1 MKQPALGLAASLLV
15 IAVALGFISL
25 FAGPTFMGW
34 VAYCTICFIPMEVVI
49 GITWG
54 TNHPAFA
61 GARSQPAKGF
71 LLVLVSLAAGA
82 VVACVHFFAVGAGA
96 APPPPMAA
104 QAIITSVITTFWF
117 AVMFGGWPFVNLIK
131 NPVAA
136 GLTMLLACYVANY
149 LLFQLLFNYGFMQ
162 GAPVYVAAA
171 DPHGLFNAWNVLVF
185 EMAALA
191 VLFLVLNFDLW
202 PFTKSPS
209 MMRQPVLGLLWTAA
223 ALAIGGLAYYLGV
236 TVGGMDVVAFMVRVP
251 IPFIFGTI
259 IVLNM
264 FQGSLFRQ
272 FEQPLRG
279 ILNSLAALV
288 IGEVLARVYGA
299 LAPMVTGTVNP
310 GPPAYE
316 YEIWL
321 ASALLGVTFPFL
333 IFFAEFFRMWPLQR
347 AEAVAVREQAASG
360 RA

>member
-1 MKQPALGLAASLLV
+1 MKQPALGVIASLLV
-15 IAVALGFISL
+15 MAVALCFISL
-25 FAGPTFMGW
+25 FAGATFMGW
-34 VAYCTICFIPMEVVI
+34 IAYCTICFIPMEVVI
-49 GITWG
+49 GITWS
-54 TNHPAFA
+54 TNYPAFA
-61 GARSQPAKGF
+61 GARPQPAKGL
-71 LLVLVSLAAGA
+71 LLVLICLAAGA
-82 VVACVHFFAVGAGA
+82 VVACVHFFAAGAGA

-104 QAIITSVITTFWF
+104 QCIITSVITTFWF
-117 AVMFGGWPFVNLIK
+117 AVMFGGWPFVNWIK
-131 NPVAA
+131 NPLGA
-136 GLTMLLACYVANY
+136 GLTMLVACYLINY
-149 LLFQLLFNYGFMQ
+149 LLFRLLFNYGFMQ

-185 EMAALA
+185 EMAALG

-202 PFTKSPS
+202 PFTTSPS

-223 ALAIGGLAYYLGV
+223 ALAIGAVAYYVGV
-236 TVGGMDVVAFMVRVP
+236 TVSGMDVVDFMVQVP

-264 FQGSLFRQ
+264 FQGSLFAKLQ
-272 FEQPLRG
+272 QPLRG
-279 ILNSLAALV
+279 VLNSIAALV
-288 IGEVLARVYGA
+288 IGGALARVYGA

-347 AEAVAVREQAASG
+347 AQTIAVREQAASG

>member
-1 MKQPALGLAASLLV
+1 MKQPALGVIASLLV
-15 IAVALGFISL
+15 MAVALGFISL
-25 FAGPTFMGW
+25 FDGRTFMSW
-34 VAYCTICFIPMEVVI
+34 VAYCTSCFIPMEVVI

-54 TNHPAFA
+54 TKHPAFA
-61 GARSQPAKGF
+61 GVRPQPAKG
-71 LLVLVSLAAGA
+71 LLLILVSLAVGA
-82 VVACVHFFAVGAGA
+82 VVACLHFFAAGAGA

-104 QAIITSVITTFWF
+104 QCIITSVITTFWL
-117 AVMFGGWPFVNLIK
+117 AVMFGGWPFVNWIK
-131 NPVAA
+131 NPLGA
-136 GLTMLLACYVANY
+136 GLTMLVACYVINF
-149 LLFQLLFNYGFMQ
+149 LLFRFLFDYSFMQ

-191 VLFLVLNFDLW
+191 VLFVVLNFDLW
-202 PFTKSPS
+202 PFTTSAA
-209 MMRQPVLGLLWTAA
+209 MMRQPVLGLLWTVV
-223 ALAIGGLAYYLGV
+223 ALGIGAVAYYLGV
-236 TVGGMDVVAFMVRVP
+236 TLGGMDVVAFMVQVP

-264 FQGSLFRQ
+264 FQGSLFGKFQ
-272 FEQPLRG
+272 QPLRG
-279 ILNSLAALV
+279 VLNTLAALV

-299 LAPMVTGTVNP
+299 LAPVVTGTVNP
-310 GPPAYE
+310 GPPAYQ

-347 AEAVAVREQAASG
+347 TEFVAVREQAASG

>member
-1 MKQPALGLAASLLV
+1 VKQPALGIAASLLV
-15 IAVALGFISL
+15 MAVALGFISL
-25 FAGPTFMGW
+25 FSGATFMSW

-61 GARSQPAKGF
+61 GARSQPAKG
-71 LLVLVSLAAGA
+71 LLLILVSLAAGA
-82 VVACVHFFAVGAGA
+82 VVACVHFFAAGAGA

-104 QAIITSVITTFWF
+104 QCIITSVITTFWL

-131 NPVAA
+131 NPLGA
-136 GLTMLLACYVANY
+136 GLTMLVACYVLNY
-149 LLFQLLFNYGFMQ
+149 LLFRLLFDYGFMQ

-202 PFTKSPS
+202 PFTTSPA

-223 ALAIGGLAYYLGV
+223 ALVIGGIAYYLGIN
-236 TVGGMDVVAFMVRVP
+236 VGGMDVVAFMVQVP

-264 FQGSLFRQ
+264 FQGSLFAKLQ
-272 FEQPLRG
+272 QPLRG
-279 ILNSLAALV
+279 VLNSIASLV

-347 AEAVAVREQAASG
+347 AEALAVREQAASG

>member
-1 MKQPALGLAASLLV
+1 MRQPALGVIASLLV
-15 IAVALGFISL
+15 MAVALGFISL
-25 FAGPTFMGW
+25 FAGATFMSW

-61 GARSQPAKGF
+61 GARPQPAKG
-71 LLVLVSLAAGA
+71 LLLILVSLAVGA
-82 VVACVHFFAVGAGA
+82 VVACVHFFAAGAGA

-104 QAIITSVITTFWF
+104 QCIITSVITTFWL
-117 AVMFGGWPFVNLIK
+117 AVMFGGWPFVNWIK
-131 NPVAA
+131 NPLGA
-136 GLTMLLACYVANY
+136 GLTMLVACYVINF
-149 LLFQLLFNYGFMQ
+149 LLFRLLFDYSFMQ

-202 PFTKSPS
+202 PFTTSPA
-209 MMRQPVLGLLWTAA
+209 MMRQPVLGLLWTAV
-223 ALAIGGLAYYLGV
+223 ALVIGGLAYYLGV
-236 TVGGMDVVAFMVRVP
+236 TLAGVDVVAFLVQVP

-264 FQGSLFRQ
+264 FQGSLFSKFQ
-272 FEQPLRG
+272 QPLRG
-279 ILNSLAALV
+279 VLNTLAALV

-299 LAPMVTGTVNP
+299 LAPVVTGTVNP

-347 AEAVAVREQAASG
+347 ADAVQVREQAASG

>member
-1 MKQPALGLAASLLV
+1 
-15 IAVALGFISL
+15 
-25 FAGPTFMGW
+25 
-34 VAYCTICFIPMEVVI
+34 MEVVI

-61 GARSQPAKGF
+61 GSRSQPAKG
-71 LLVLVSLAAGA
+71 LLLILVSLAAGA
-82 VVACVHFFAVGAGA
+82 VVAVVHFFLVGAGA

-104 QAIITSVITTFWF
+104 QCIITSVITTFWF

-136 GLTMLLACYVANY
+136 GLSLLAACYVVNY
-149 LLFQLLFNYGFMQ
+149 LLFQLLFNYSFMQ

-202 PFTKSPS
+202 PFTKSPAV
-209 MMRQPVLGLLWTAA
+209 MCQPVLGLVWTTAA
-223 ALAIGGLAYYLGV
+223 LVIGGLAYYLGV
-236 TVGGMDVVAFMVRVP
+236 TVGGMDVVAFMVQVP

-264 FQGSLFRQ
+264 FQGSLFGK

-288 IGEVLARVYGA
+288 IGELLARAYGA

-347 AEAVAVREQAASG
+347 AAALAAREQAASG